1 MRFKLKRISGGIVRH
16 CSTNEEADEMN
27 RSMIRIGQNLFLAL
41 AFAFFVS
48 ASMRADDAAGT
59 FKAKCA
65 GCHGPDGK
73 GNTPAGK
80 AVGVHD
86 FASSEVQK
94 MSDADLTGIISMG
107 KNKMPAYTKTLK
119 DTEITALVA
128 YVRSL
133 GK

>member
-1 MRFKLKRISGGIVRH
+1 MNCLMHGIAR
-16 CSTNEEADEMN
+16 
-27 RSMIRIGQNLFLAL
+27 NLALAL
-41 AFAFFVS
+41 AFGLFLTAPVQ
-48 ASMRADDAAGT
+48 ADDAAGT

-80 AVGVHD
+80 AVGAHD
-86 FASSEVQK
+86 FSSPEVQK
-94 MSDADLTGIISMG
+94 MSDADLAGIISMG
-107 KNKMPAYTKTLK
+107 KNKMPAYAKTLK
-119 DTEITALVA
+119 ETEITGLVA

>member
-1 MRFKLKRISGGIVRH
+1 
-16 CSTNEEADEMN
+16 MN

-41 AFAFFVS
+41 AFTLFLS

-86 FASSEVQK
+86 FASPEVQK
-94 MSDADLTGIISMG
+94 MSDADLAGIISMG
-107 KNKMPAYTKTLK
+107 KNKMPAYAKTLK
-119 DTEITALVA
+119 DPEITALVG

>member
-1 MRFKLKRISGGIVRH
+1 
-16 CSTNEEADEMN
+16 MN
-27 RSMIRIGQNLFLAL
+27 RLMVRIGQNLVLAL
-41 AFAFFVS
+41 ALTLFLS
-48 ASMRADDAAGT
+48 ASVRADDAAAT

-86 FASSEVQK
+86 FSSPEVQK
-94 MSDADLTGIISMG
+94 MPDADLAGIISTG
-107 KNKMPAYTKTLK
+107 KNKMPSYAKTMK
-119 DTEITALVA
+119 EAEITGLVA
-128 YVRSL
+128 YIRSL

>member
-1 MRFKLKRISGGIVRH
+1 
-16 CSTNEEADEMN
+16 MN
-27 RSMIRIGQNLFLAL
+27 RITRNLFLAL
-41 AFAFFVS
+41 AFTLFLS
-48 ASMRADDAAGT
+48 ATMRADDAAST

-80 AVGVHD
+80 AVGAHD
-86 FASSEVQK
+86 FSSPEVQK
-94 MSDADLTGIISMG
+94 MSDADLAGIISAG
-107 KNKMPAYTKTLK
+107 KNKMPAYAKTLK
-119 DTEITALVA
+119 DPEIKELAA

>member
-1 MRFKLKRISGGIVRH
+1 MNHS
-16 CSTNEEADEMN
+16 MN
-27 RSMIRIGQNLFLAL
+27 RITRNLFLAL
-41 AFAFFVS
+41 AFTLFLS
-48 ASMRADDAAGT
+48 ATMRADDAAST

-80 AVGVHD
+80 AVGAHD
-86 FASSEVQK
+86 FSSPEVQK
-94 MSDADLTGIISMG
+94 MSDADLAGIISAG
-107 KNKMPAYTKTLK
+107 KNKMPAYAKTLK
-119 DTEITALVA
+119 DPEIKELAA

>member
-1 MRFKLKRISGGIVRH
+1 MRH

-41 AFAFFVS
+41 AFTLFLS

-86 FASSEVQK
+86 FASPEVQK
-94 MSDADLTGIISMG
+94 MSGVDLAGIISMG
-107 KNKMPAYTKTLK
+107 KNKMPAYAKTLK

-128 YVRSL
+128 YVQSL

>member
-1 MRFKLKRISGGIVRH
+1 
-16 CSTNEEADEMN
+16 MN
-27 RSMIRIGQNLFLAL
+27 RLTFRIGKTLFLTL
-41 AFAFFVS
+41 AFTLFLS
-48 ASMRADDAAGT
+48 ASMRADDAAAT

-80 AVGVHD
+80 AVGAHD
-86 FASSEVQK
+86 FSSPEVQK
-94 MSDADLTGIISMG
+94 MSDADLAGIISMG
-107 KNKMPAYTKTLK
+107 KNKMPAYAKMLK
-119 DTEITALVA
+119 DPEITALVA

>member
-1 MRFKLKRISGGIVRH
+1 
-16 CSTNEEADEMN
+16 MN
-27 RSMIRIGQNLFLAL
+27 RSMIRIAQNLFLAL
-41 AFAFFVS
+41 AFTLFLS
-48 ASMRADDAAGT
+48 ASMRADDAGT

-94 MSDADLTGIISMG
+94 MSDADLAGIISMG
-107 KNKMPAYTKTLK
+107 KNKMPAYAKTLK
-119 DTEITALVA
+119 DTEITALVS

>member
-1 MRFKLKRISGGIVRH
+1 LA
-16 CSTNEEADEMN
+16 NEEANEMN
-27 RSMIRIGQNLFLAL
+27 RLTFRIGKTLFLTL
-41 AFAFFVS
+41 AFTLFLS
-48 ASMRADDAAGT
+48 ASMRADAAAAT

-80 AVGVHD
+80 AVGAHD
-86 FASSEVQK
+86 FSSPEVQK
-94 MSDADLTGIISMG
+94 MSDADLAGIISMG
-107 KNKMPAYTKTLK
+107 KNKMPAYAKMLK
-119 DTEITALVA
+119 DPEITALVA